1 MATPNRFG
9 GIAFWSV
16 DGNQL
21 AVRGNLE
28 VMPSESERTGVAG
41 QDAVHGYTELPIV
54 PYIAADVSTL
64 VGASIEDIDAVT
76 DSTITAELANGTVF
90 VLRNAWRAER
100 STVNT
105 RDGQFHVRFEG
116 MSCVE
121 MVGSAT

>member
-1 MATPNRFG
+1 MPNRFAG
-9 GIAFWSV
+9 VAYWSV
-16 DGNQL
+16 DGAQL

-28 VMPSESERTGVAG
+28 VMPSRYERTGIAG
-41 QDAVHGYTELPIV
+41 QDRVHGYSELPVV
-54 PYIAADVSTL
+54 PYVAGDVSTL
-64 VGASIEDIDAVT
+64 EGTSVENIDAVT
-76 DSTITAELANGTVF
+76 NSTITVEAANGTVF

-121 MVGSAT
+121 FQSAAA